1 MSGRAGI
8 RGVLAR
14 RARAGGS
21 KAAAK
26 AAAAAALLAAL
37 ARDDPESQKLRGDG

>member
-1 MSGRAGI
+1 VSGIAGPVSA
-8 RGVLAR
+8 RGT
-14 RARAGGS
+14 GGS

>member
-1 MSGRAGI
+1 VSGIAGPVSA
-8 RGVLAR
+8 RG
-14 RARAGGS
+14 AGGS